1 MFPPFFKSS
10 TTYISTYLLTRT
22 ATFHNNKTDSYL
34 LWQELISTYMQ
45 YWSQIQ
51 ERETD
56 RQELKMITVAIMA
69 ELLEVY
75 AVALARISERLMP
88 PRRSINGFRGLRN
101 SRLPSSSSAATHDQD
116 PCSFI
121 VYFWFMPTYLS
132 CSSSFVHV
140 LSLIHWCMRFNP
152 PPPIFL

>member
-1 MFPPFFKSS
+1 MLPTFFKSS
-10 TTYISTYLLTRT
+10 TTTYISTYLLTRT
-22 ATFHNNKTDSYL
+22 ATFHSNKTYSYL
-34 LWQELISTYMQ
+34 LWQELIGTYMQ
-45 YWSQIQ
+45 CWSQIQ
-51 ERETD
+51 ERDTD

-75 AVALARISERLMP
+75 AVALARITERLMP

-121 VYFWFMPTYLS
+121 VYF
-132 CSSSFVHV
+132 
-140 LSLIHWCMRFNP
+140 
-152 PPPIFL
+152 